1 MRTPVRSPQA
11 TGTVATSRATRP
23 FRWFTPLLAVLL
35 GGYMFFGRPFAYL
48 SLPGAPAYIGDMV
61 LAVGVVEAVRARSAI
76 RAALAASPPLRFLLA
91 FMVVCGLRFLVG
103 FPTYG
108 LDAVRDSAIW
118 YYGIF
123 AFLVAGAAVCDPTF
137 TPRLFNWY
145 RRILP
150 VFLAWAPIAVVLSRL
165 PPLGFVP
172 GTVTAINGFVP
183 GDIAL
188 HTAIAIAFL
197 WLGLDRAVGRSP
209 SRPSSQLLVPLG
221 LVGFLAA
228 GTQNRGGFLA
238 GLCVLAVV
246 LCCIRS
252 GGRRRALVSGACSL
266 AVVTLL
272 VLLLDVRIPLKD
284 RELSLQQIGAN
295 VSSILDPDSGD
306 ASDSGNL
313 QGNVDWRLQYWD
325 AVKQDALS
333 PSYILNGRGFGPI
346 LAFEY
351 GIDAPRE
358 DGTAP
363 LRSAHNTHLT
373 ILARTGLPGA
383 ALWVLLWLVWFRHV
397 VRWGVRGVRRG
408 WTASAALSALVLA
421 AVVGYLVNTYFD
433 PALDGP
439 KGAIWIWSLMALG
452 AVYAAKSRSAEL
464 NNRGASHGGRPSKL
478 ARSTR

>member
-1 MRTPVRSPQA
+1 MSAPVRSPQA
-11 TGTVATSRATRP
+11 TGTVARSRATRP

-48 SLPGAPAYIGDMV
+48 SLPGAPAYIGDIV
-61 LAVGVVEAVRARSAI
+61 LAIGMVEAVRARSAI
-76 RAALAASPPLRFLLA
+76 RAALAASPPLKFLLA
-91 FMVVCGLRFLVG
+91 FMVVCGLRFLVS
-103 FPTYG
+103 FPTYR

-118 YYGIF
+118 YYGVF
-123 AFLVAGAAVCDPTF
+123 AFLVAGATLCDPTF
-137 TPRLFNWY
+137 TPRLLGWY
-145 RRILP
+145 RRIIP
-150 VFLAWAPIAVVLSRL
+150 VFFAWAPIAVILGRMPS
-165 PPLGFVP
+165 LGFVP
-172 GTVTAINGFVP
+172 GTVTSINAFVP

-197 WLGLDRAVGRSP
+197 WLGLDRAVGRS
-209 SRPSSQLLVPLG
+209 SSQPSSQLLVPLG

-238 GLCVLAVV
+238 GLCVLGVAF
-246 LCCIRS
+246 CCMRS
-252 GGRRRALVSGACSL
+252 GGRRRALVSGVCSF
-266 AVVTLL
+266 AVVALL
-272 VLLLDVRIPLKD
+272 MALFNVRIQLATQD

-295 VSSILDPDSGD
+295 LTSVLDPDSGD

-313 QGNVDWRLQYWD
+313 QANVDWRLQYWD

-351 GIDAPRE
+351 GIGAPRE
-358 DGTAP
+358 GGNPP

-373 ILARTGLPGA
+373 ILARTGIPGA
-383 ALWVLLWLVWFRHV
+383 ALWALLWLVWFRHV
-397 VRWGVRGVRRG
+397 VRWGVRGG
-408 WTASAALSALVLA
+408 WTPSAGLSALVLA
-421 AVVGYLVNTYFD
+421 AVVGCLVNTYFD

-464 NNRGASHGGRPSKL
+464 NNRGVSYGGRPSKL
-478 ARSTR
+478 ARPTR